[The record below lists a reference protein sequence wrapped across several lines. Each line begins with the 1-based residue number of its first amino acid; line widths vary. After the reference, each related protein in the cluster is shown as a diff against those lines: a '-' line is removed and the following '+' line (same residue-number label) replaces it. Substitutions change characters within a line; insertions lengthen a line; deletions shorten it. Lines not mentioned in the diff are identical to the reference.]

1 MPIASRGV
9 ALMPWLLAI
18 VGVVV
23 AWNADEGALRLLV
36 GASLGGLVGVVIDLH
51 RRVRTLSLSLEQ
63 ARSPQAAATAPPPA
77 PVVSDPVHTGAP
89 GSHATSSPTPSGAA
103 ETRVR
108 PAGETS
114 RAAGAGDGGVTES
127 KRGYLRERLP
137 RVRDVLIGDNPLVR
151 VGIVVLFFGVAF
163 VLKYA
168 SDQGALPLSLRL
180 AAVAAGGVAMMA
192 VGWWLRGRRRQYAL
206 VLQGGGVGVL
216 YLTLFA
222 AARLYAMLPMAPAF
236 AGMVAVCALGMGL
249 ALVQRGAALAVFASI
264 GGFLAPVLASTGT
277 GSHVGLFGYYA
288 VLNLGILAV
297 AWYRAWRA
305 LNLVGFVFTFGIG
318 LAWGAGYYQPHFFAT
333 TEPFLA
339 GFFLLYLAVAVLF
352 ALRQPPRLRGLVD
365 GTLVFG
371 LPVAVFGLQTGLV
384 YRFEYGLAVSAVVL
398 AGVYA
403 LAATGLWRRHGL
415 GVLAGAFAVIAVAF
429 ATIAVPLAVDGH
441 WTGGAWALEA
451 AGLIWVGLR
460 QGQAGSRWSGLA
472 LLGLAAV
479 MLIAEGAPGWNA
491 PAFVNAAAFGGIL
504 LAIGAVLS
512 AWWLHRWRDAL
523 ALHETVFGYVVL
535 GGGTL
540 AWSVVGLLELARL
553 LDGTDAVA
561 AVAVWLAVSGVAGG
575 AAALRLRWPSG
586 ATAAAGFWPL
596 MALGGAA
603 TAAFEGHVLVAWA
616 ILPWAMLFI
625 AGAALLP
632 RLASLWPEPAV
643 YGAHIVQAWM
653 ALGVSVIE
661 SHWLARQW
669 WHLSEPW
676 IAAAAVLP
684 LVGAGAGI
692 LIWWRSAPASV
703 LAGLYRDAVAVPAA
717 MLAAAWAVA
726 AVRFDGA
733 WAMGYWP
740 LLNPLAVAQVSAF
753 AVAFWALASLRPRG
767 THWPV
772 PSRAGV
778 WAGGGGALLLL
789 VTVELA
795 RAVHHWAAV
804 AYTPAG
810 LFGSAVF
817 QAGVSV
823 LWSVAALVA
832 MVGGTR
838 SGQRRPWLAGAALL
852 AVVLV
857 KLFAVDLAGIATLA
871 RIVSFLGVGA
881 LTLVTGYLC
890 PLPPRVL
897 KGSEPPAHE

>member
-1 MPIASRGV
+1 
-9 ALMPWLLAI
+9 MPWLLAI
-18 VGVVV
+18 VGVFV

-36 GASLGGLVGVVIDLH
+36 GASLGALVGVVIDLH
-51 RRVRTLSLSLEQ
+51 RRVRTLSRALEQ
-63 ARSPQAAATAPPPA
+63 ARSPRAATTAPPPA
-77 PVVSDPVHTGAP
+77 PAASDPVQPEAP
-89 GSHATSSPTPSGAA
+89 ATDAAPPRAPSGAA
-103 ETRVR
+103 DTPVR
-108 PAGETS
+108 PSGEAS
-114 RAAGAGDGGVTES
+114 RAADAGNGGAGEP
-127 KRGYLRERLP
+127 KRGTGYLRQRLP
-137 RVRDVLIGDNPLVR
+137 RIRDVLIGDNPLVR

-180 AAVAAGGVAMMA
+180 AAVAVGGVAMMA

-206 VLQGGGVGVL
+206 VLQGGGVGIL

-249 ALVQRGAALAVFASI
+249 AMVQRGAALAVFASI

-318 LAWGAGYYQPHFFAT
+318 LAWGAGYYQPRFFAS

-371 LPVAVFGLQTGLV
+371 LPVAAFGLQTGLV
-384 YRFEYGLAVSAVVL
+384 YRFEYGLAVSAVAL
-398 AGVYA
+398 ASVYA
-403 LAATGLWRRHGL
+403 LTAAGLWRRHGL
-415 GVLAGAFAVIAVAF
+415 AVLAGAFAVIAAAF
-429 ATIAVPLAVDGH
+429 ATVAVPLAVDGH

-472 LLGLAAV
+472 LLGMAAV
-479 MLIAEGAPGWNA
+479 MLVAEGAPGWNA

-523 ALHETVFGYVVL
+523 AFHETVFGYVAL
-535 GGGTL
+535 AGGTL
-540 AWSVVGLLELARL
+540 AWCAVGLLELGRL

-575 AAALRLRWPSG
+575 AAALRLRWPSA
-586 ATAAAGFWPL
+586 ATAAAGIWPL
-596 MALGGAA
+596 MALGGTA

-616 ILPWAMLFI
+616 IIPWAVLFI
-625 AGAALLP
+625 GGSTLL
-632 RLASLWPEPAV
+632 RWLSSLWPEPAV
-643 YGAHIVQAWM
+643 RGAHIVQAWM
-653 ALGVSVIE
+653 VLGVSVIE
-661 SHWLARQW
+661 CQWLARQW
-669 WHLSEPW
+669 LQLAQPW
-676 IAAAAVLP
+676 SGVAAVLP

-692 LIWWRSAPASV
+692 LAWQRSASASV
-703 LAGLYRDAVAVPAA
+703 LVGLYRDAVAVPAA
-717 MLAAAWAVA
+717 MLAATWAIA

-740 LLNPLAVAQVSAF
+740 LLNPLAVVQGSAF
-753 AVAFWALASLRPRG
+753 AVACWAFATLRQRG

-804 AYTPAG
+804 AYVPAG

-823 LWSVAALVA
+823 LWSVAALLA

-838 SGQRRPWLAGAALL
+838 TGQRRPWLAGAALL

-857 KLFAVDLAGIATLA
+857 KLFVVDLAGIATLA
-871 RIVSFLGVGA
+871 RIVSFLGVGV

-890 PLPPRVL
+890 PLPPRASRV
-897 KGSEPPAHE
+897 SEPPAA